1 METPSVSEL
10 AGASNRRRRAARTT
24 VTPERLPPHS
34 TEAEYAI
41 IGCILIAPSESLN
54 TCQET
59 IPAGADAFYTP
70 ECRIV
75 YQTCLKMNDDLD
87 AVDFITLQQKLK
99 DTGRLDEVG
108 GISKL
113 NEMQDST
120 PSAAN
125 LSYYIDILNERFQL
139 RKIVQACTDVVSMVY
154 ENDDVESI
162 ISQAEANIFSIQKS
176 KYMPTLDGKAVG
188 KRMLQ
193 DLERRFNLNGALSGL
208 STGIHALDLM
218 TEGLQPGE
226 QFIIGAR
233 PSQGKTALG
242 LNFFAHSVFNGV
254 PAMFISL
261 EMSVEAIMRR
271 LCAMRLKIGMKTM
284 RRGSYVE
291 QDFGNFAT
299 MSSQLAK
306 LPIRIVDGVDGMNIR
321 EVCSRINKE
330 VIRSGIKLVVVDYLQ
345 KIRAC
350 ERQEKKT
357 YEVAEV
363 SGRLKAV
370 AHDNNIAMVTLA
382 QLNRENV
389 KGGDKNGSR
398 APRLSDLADSGQI
411 ERDAD
416 TVALIHR
423 KDNET
428 NLIIAKQRDGELGL
442 IKLYFE
448 GRYGL
453 FHQLDETEEQ

>member
-1 METPSVSEL
+1 MGGE
-10 AGASNRRRRAARTT
+10 
-24 VTPERLPPHS
+24 
-34 TEAEYAI
+34 
-41 IGCILIAPSESLN
+41 
-54 TCQET
+54 
-59 IPAGADAFYTP
+59 AFYDL
-70 ECRIV
+70 RN
-75 YQTCLKMNDDLD
+75 QTIYN
-87 AVDFITLQQKLK
+87 AVMTMTDVLEPIDIITLQQRLK
-99 DTGRLDEVG
+99 DGGLLDQIG
-108 GISKL
+108 GIAYL
-113 NEMQDST
+113 NTLQDAV

-125 LSYYIDILNERFQL
+125 LSYYLDIVAEKYTMRRL
-139 RKIVQACTDVVSMVY
+139 VQTCTDLVGRVY
-154 ENDDVESI
+154 EHEGDVDVLLDE
-162 ISQAEANIFSIQKS
+162 AERDIFSIQKS
-176 KYMPTLDGKAVG
+176 KFMPTLDGKAVG

-208 STGIHALDLM
+208 STGIPALDAM

-242 LNFFAHSVFNGV
+242 LNFFAHSVFNGI

-284 RRGSYVE
+284 RRGSYSE
-291 QDFGNFAT
+291 QDFGSFAS
-299 MSSQLAK
+299 MSTQLSK

-345 KIRAC
+345 KIRSC

-370 AHDNNIAMVTLA
+370 AHDNNIAIVTLA

-453 FHQLDETEEQ
+453 FHQLDEVEEP